1 MSEIKININVS
12 IAGRPYSLSINRNDE
27 EGVREAAKKVNK
39 AIRDYSDAFEY
50 KDQQDLFAMMA
61 LQFATNSIQ
70 LEYEKSFRDKHM
82 KEKLSEIDGLLK
94 EQISENER
102 KSS

>member
-1 MSEIKININVS
+1 VSEIKININVS

-82 KEKLSEIDGLLK
+82 IEKLSEIDDLLE
-94 EQISENER
+94 EQII
-102 KSS
+102 